1 MAISGSLKDVS
12 VADVMQ
18 FIHLGRRTGTLL
30 LTRGAQRAMIG
41 FHGGRLVSAQA
52 PRTPKL
58 GDLLISSGLIDRS
71 TLDDAVRTQD
81 LEPERRSLGQLL
93 VASGA
98 IDAEGLRRVIAQQIE
113 QAVSEVMVWDGSF
126 EFAIDD
132 LRPIDDIALYPSDVL
147 PDADLNTQMVLLEAA
162 RIFDERNRGRGEPPL
177 DGGTPFSPLQAF
189 QAIAGPA
196 GAGLGAPPPGSP
208 VPPHSAPGGQPSIL
222 EIRRGLPHLAGAPP
236 APGFP
241 GGTAAIVASASGA
254 GQAAWASQAAQA
266 GSRFDGDSTHPSL
279 GQVVA
284 VAAGSPAA
292 AAVPAAAASAPAT
305 AAIGAALLLLEQ
317 PRPEAAHRRWE
328 MPKHAAERLHLQIVS
343 ADAAFA
349 HALGEALHHEVAGIE
364 VLRLDQAGA
373 VGPGEPPPIVVVDLR
388 QGGVSLEQAAALR
401 RARPRASIIALVDAA
416 VSVARVYAAGVLT
429 ALPPDVEAVAAC
441 VENLIES
448 RDDLIRGASP
458 ARPAKPEAQSGVARL
473 RRVFGD
479 LRSGLISATVALN
492 LMHIISESVE
502 RAVLFLVKREQL
514 MALGAF
520 GADGRGRPLAELTR
534 GIKLSTQSDSVFGR
548 SLAAGEVQS
557 VSFEDAGL
565 PEPFRSL
572 VGRSRTGQVVV
583 FPVLGAQRVISV
595 IYTDNGD
602 RDQPIEDIDILELA
616 TAQVGMAFENELLRR
631 QISQHRE
638 D

>member
-30 LTRGAQRAMIG
+30 LMRGSHRAIIG

-58 GDLLISSGLIDRS
+58 GDLLISSGLLDRAN
-71 TLDDAVRTQD
+71 LDQAVLTQSI
-81 LEPERRSLGQLL
+81 ERERRSLGQVL
-93 VASGA
+93 VGSGA
-98 IDAEGLRRVIAQQIE
+98 IDAEGLRQVIAQQIE
-113 QAVSEVMVWDGSF
+113 QAVSEVMLWDAGTF

-162 RIFDERNRGRGEPPL
+162 RIFDERNRGRAEPPL
-177 DGGTPFSPLQAF
+177 DASPPFSGLPSKPSRQPT
-189 QAIAGPA
+189 QSMPAIPAMPAVPVGPA
-196 GAGLGAPPPGSP
+196 MR
-208 VPPHSAPGGQPSIL
+208 
-222 EIRRGLPHLAGAPP
+222 E
-236 APGFP
+236 
-241 GGTAAIVASASGA
+241 AAARVDYL
-254 GQAAWASQAAQA
+254 
-266 GSRFDGDSTHPSL
+266 DGDSTHPAL
-279 GQVVA
+279 EPMLA
-284 VAAGSPAA
+284 MAAAGAGNRPAG
-292 AAVPAAAASAPAT
+292 V
-305 AAIGAALLLLEQ
+305 LLLE
-317 PRPEAAHRRWE
+317 PRPDAAHRRWE

-343 ADAAFA
+343 PDAVFA
-349 HALGEALHHEVAGIE
+349 EKLGEALHHEVAGIE
-364 VLRLDQAGA
+364 GLRLDQAGA
-373 VGPGEPPPIVVVDLR
+373 AAPGEPPPIVVVDLR

-401 RARPRASIIALVDAA
+401 RARPRASIIALVDP
-416 VSVARVYAAGVLT
+416 STLVAKVYAAGVLT

-448 RDDLIRGASP
+448 RDDLIRGTSGRMTPAS
-458 ARPAKPEAQSGVARL
+458 AQSGVARL

-502 RAVLFLVKREQL
+502 RAVLFLVKRDQL
-514 MALGAF
+514 LALGAF
-520 GADGRGRPLAELTR
+520 GADTRGRPLAELTR
-534 GIKLSTQSDSVFGR
+534 GIKLSTAHAETESVFAR
-548 SLAAGEVQS
+548 SLASSEVQS
-557 VSFEDAGL
+557 VSFDDAGL
-565 PEPFRSL
+565 TEPFRSL

-595 IYTDNGD
+595 IYTDNGE

-631 QISQHRE
+631 QISQNRE
-638 D
+638 E

>member
-58 GDLLISSGLIDRS
+58 GDLLISSGLLDRAN
-71 TLDDAVRTQD
+71 LELAVQTQAH
-81 LEPERRSLGQLL
+81 ERERRSLGQVL
-93 VASGA
+93 VGSGA
-98 IDAEGLRRVIAQQIE
+98 IDAEGLRQVIAQQIE
-113 QAVSEVMVWDGSF
+113 QAVSEVMVWDAGTF

-162 RIFDERNRGRGEPPL
+162 RIFDERNRGRGESPREATGAFAVLPSKPSRPP
-177 DGGTPFSPLQAF
+177 TQAMPVMPVMPTMQAMQAMQASPAV
-189 QAIAGPA
+189 PA
-196 GAGLGAPPPGSP
+196 MRE
-208 VPPHSAPGGQPSIL
+208 V
-222 EIRRGLPHLAGAPP
+222 
-236 APGFP
+236 
-241 GGTAAIVASASGA
+241 AA
-254 GQAAWASQAAQA
+254 
-266 GSRFDGDSTHPSL
+266 RDDYLDGDSTHPAL
-279 GQVVA
+279 EPVLA
-284 VAAGSPAA
+284 MAA
-292 AAVPAAAASAPAT
+292 AAAGKHPA
-305 AAIGAALLLLEQ
+305 GALLLE
-317 PRPEAAHRRWE
+317 PRPDAAHRRWE
-328 MPKHAAERLHLQIVS
+328 MPKHAAERLHLQVVS
-343 ADAAFA
+343 PDAVFA
-349 HALGEALHHEVAGIE
+349 EKLGEALHHEVAGIE
-364 VLRLDQAGA
+364 GLHIDQAGA
-373 VGPGEPPPIVVVDLR
+373 AAPGEPPPIVVVDLR
-388 QGGVSLEQAAALR
+388 QGGVSLEQAAVLR
-401 RARPRASIIALVDAA
+401 RARPRASIIALVDP
-416 VSVARVYAAGVLT
+416 STLVAKVYAAGVLT

-448 RDDLIRGASP
+448 RDDLIRGGSGRMTPAS
-458 ARPAKPEAQSGVARL
+458 AQSGVARL

-502 RAVLFLVKREQL
+502 RAVLFLVKRDQL
-514 MALGAF
+514 LALGAF
-520 GADGRGRPLAELTR
+520 GADTRGRPLAELTR
-534 GIKLSTQSDSVFGR
+534 GIRLSTQSESVFAR
-548 SLAAGEVQS
+548 SLALGEVQS

-565 PEPFRSL
+565 TEPFRSL

-595 IYTDNGD
+595 IYTDNGE

-631 QISQHRE
+631 QISQNRE
-638 D
+638 E

>member
-30 LTRGAQRAMIG
+30 LARGAEHAMIG

-58 GDLLISSGLIDRS
+58 GDLLISSGLINGT
-71 TLDDAVRTQD
+71 TLDHAIRTQS
-81 LEPERRSLGQLL
+81 LERERHSLGQLL

-98 IDAEGLRRVIAQQIE
+98 IDAEGLRQVIAQQIE
-113 QAVSEVMVWDGSF
+113 QAVSEVMVWDTGTF

-162 RIFDERNRGRGEPPL
+162 RIFDERNRARGESL
-177 DGGTPFSPLQAF
+177 LE
-189 QAIAGPA
+189 
-196 GAGLGAPPPGSP
+196 PPPHPGIAETRRGL
-208 VPPHSAPGGQPSIL
+208 APGG
-222 EIRRGLPHLAGAPP
+222 GGAPHHHLP
-236 APGFP
+236 AATGAASSGFP
-241 GGTAAIVASASGA
+241 
-254 GQAAWASQAAQA
+254 
-266 GSRFDGDSTHPSL
+266 DGDSTHPAL
-279 GQVVA
+279 EPALALAGIPGI
-284 VAAGSPAA
+284 AAAA
-292 AAVPAAAASAPAT
+292 AAVRVR
-305 AAIGAALLLLEQ
+305 E
-317 PRPEAAHRRWE
+317 PRPETFHRRWE
-328 MPKHAAERLHLQIVS
+328 VPKHAAERLHLQLVS
-343 ADAAFA
+343 SDSAFVER
-349 HALGEALHHEVAGIE
+349 LSEALHHEVAGIE
-364 VLRLDQAGA
+364 GVPIDQAGA
-373 VGPGEPPPIVVVDLR
+373 AAPGEPPPIVVVDLR
-388 QGGVSLEQAAALR
+388 QGETSLEQAAALR
-401 RARPRASIIALVDAA
+401 RARPRASIIALVDPAI
-416 VSVARVYAAGVLT
+416 SVAKVYAAGVLT
-429 ALPPDVEAVAAC
+429 ALPPDVEALAAC
-441 VENLIES
+441 VENIIES
-448 RDDLIRGASP
+448 RDDLVRGTSGRMSAAS
-458 ARPAKPEAQSGVARL
+458 AQSGVARL

-514 MALGAF
+514 VALGAF
-520 GADGRGRPLAELTR
+520 GADSHGRPLAELTR
-534 GIKLSTQSDSVFGR
+534 GVKLSTRSDNVFAR
-548 SLAAGEVQS
+548 SLALGEVQS
-557 VSFEDAGL
+557 VSYEEAVL
-565 PEPFRSL
+565 PEPFRSQ

-631 QISQHRE
+631 QISQNRE
-638 D
+638 A

>member
-18 FIHLGRRTGTLL
+18 FVHLGRRTGTLL
-30 LTRGAQRAMIG
+30 LMRGSHRAIIG

-58 GDLLISSGLIDRS
+58 GDLLISSGLLDRAN
-71 TLDDAVRTQD
+71 LDQAVLTQSR
-81 LEPERRSLGQLL
+81 ERERRSLGQVL
-93 VASGA
+93 VGSGA
-98 IDAEGLRRVIAQQIE
+98 IDAEGLRQVIAQQIE
-113 QAVSEVMVWDGSF
+113 QAVSEVMLWDAGTF

-162 RIFDERNRGRGEPPL
+162 RIFDERNRGRGESPREATGAFAVLPSKPSRPP
-177 DGGTPFSPLQAF
+177 TQSMPVMPVMPAMP
-189 QAIAGPA
+189 AIREVAA
-196 GAGLGAPPPGSP
+196 
-208 VPPHSAPGGQPSIL
+208 
-222 EIRRGLPHLAGAPP
+222 RGDYL
-236 APGFP
+236 
-241 GGTAAIVASASGA
+241 
-254 GQAAWASQAAQA
+254 
-266 GSRFDGDSTHPSL
+266 DGDSTHPAL
-279 GQVVA
+279 EPVLA
-284 VAAGSPAA
+284 MAAAGAGNHPA
-292 AAVPAAAASAPAT
+292 
-305 AAIGAALLLLEQ
+305 GALLLE
-317 PRPEAAHRRWE
+317 PRPDAAYRRWE

-343 ADAAFA
+343 PDAVFA
-349 HALGEALHHEVAGIE
+349 EKLGEALHHEVAGIE
-364 VLRLDQAGA
+364 GLRIDQAGA
-373 VGPGEPPPIVVVDLR
+373 AAPGEPPPIVVVDLR
-388 QGGVSLEQAAALR
+388 QGGVSLEQAAVLR
-401 RARPRASIIALVDAA
+401 RARPRASIIALVDP
-416 VSVARVYAAGVLT
+416 STLVAKVYAAGVLT

-448 RDDLIRGASP
+448 RDDLIRGASGRMTP
-458 ARPAKPEAQSGVARL
+458 ASAQSGVARL

-502 RAVLFLVKREQL
+502 RAVLFLVKRDQL
-514 MALGAF
+514 LALGAF
-520 GADGRGRPLAELTR
+520 GADTRGRPLAELTR
-534 GIKLSTQSDSVFGR
+534 GIKLSTQDESVFAR
-548 SLAAGEVQS
+548 SLALGEVQS

-565 PEPFRSL
+565 TEPFRSL

-595 IYTDNGD
+595 IYTDNGE

-631 QISQHRE
+631 QISQNRE
-638 D
+638 E